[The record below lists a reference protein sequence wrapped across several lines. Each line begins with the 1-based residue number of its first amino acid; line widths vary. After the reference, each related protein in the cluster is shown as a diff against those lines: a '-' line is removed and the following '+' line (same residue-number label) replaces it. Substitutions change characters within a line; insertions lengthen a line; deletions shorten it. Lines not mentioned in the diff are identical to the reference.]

1 MWDGVKSSIQLAHGD
16 GFWVNDAVPNLKIYL
31 KLTNQHLMLQ
41 QNQDRML
48 GPTIHYFLRYA
59 YNVAGKT
66 QTIQSSDWP
75 NDVVPYDDT

>member
-1 MWDGVKSSIQLAHGD
+1 
-16 GFWVNDAVPNLKIYL
+16 
-31 KLTNQHLMLQ
+31 MLQ

-75 NDVVPYDDT
+75 NDVVHYDDT